1 MSTGDQTAYL
11 RSKLA
16 TRRKMLD
23 YGGPGGQWSS
33 PHFARDG
40 FQHWAESSAPAREGG
55 SEKTPAMKEMPK
67 EKRGGDVIS
76 DVSAMVTKMTDFYN
90 QVKEK
95 TPILKTLLRDP
106 TAQKIAKKALGSSIG
121 DVMNDIAKYM
131 EMVGLG
137 HMTHDREMVRR
148 VGGSK
153 SFKEWA
159 KEEAKEHGKG
169 MDPEKMK
176 KLIAMKKYGLAG
188 AGEASWS
195 EHQMDPAMLK
205 KFMAMKGGRIGM
217 GVQHS
222 EDNESQMDPA
232 TLKKYIAMMKGGR
245 IGMGEASY
253 GEFRKIGPFVKKHE
267 PEPEPEAEEE
277 HESEGNGVPAEWLN
291 RMKEKARMEG
301 GARGGSVA
309 GALEKAAL
317 VHLAKKGSGKAK
329 ALLRKCGLTPTGRVR
344 KGGDDETF
352 FQKVTRYAKQV
363 YDFLAENKDDI
374 HDLLESPKFNENLPK
389 AAGGPTQ
396 IPKQIASAL
405 KMVGL
410 GHRRGRG
417 AAEDAR
423 KQIDDQIAALQDQK
437 SKIQASASAVKGKG
451 RRGGAE
457 VVGRMG
463 PSIHDLMAQQFGHY
477 TGMGSDAAYMSG
489 GVGRDDA
496 QQHFGAV
503 YPHNG
508 YKPQARLNNLAPDSA
523 GGWGAEE
530 QNMSKKGGRK
540 PSAYAS
546 FVKEYA
552 AKHPGPDLMKR
563 AAAAW
568 RSR

>member
-1 MSTGDQTAYL
+1 
-11 RSKLA
+11 
-16 TRRKMLD
+16 
-23 YGGPGGQWSS
+23 
-33 PHFARDG
+33 
-40 FQHWAESSAPAREGG
+40 
-55 SEKTPAMKEMPK
+55 MPK

-76 DVSAMVTKMTDFYN
+76 DAANMVTKLTDFYN

-95 TPILKTLLRDP
+95 TPIVKTILRDP
-106 TAQKIAKKALGSSIG
+106 NAQKIAKKALGSSIG
-121 DVMNDIAKYM
+121 GVMDDIAKYM

-159 KEEAKEHGKG
+159 KEEAKEHQ
-169 MDPEKMK
+169 
-176 KLIAMKKYGLAG
+176 
-188 AGEASWS
+188 
-195 EHQMDPAMLK
+195 H
-205 KFMAMKGGRIGM
+205 GGRIGM

-222 EDNESQMDPA
+222 EDDESQMDPA
-232 TLKKYIAMMKGGR
+232 TLKKYIAMKKGGR
-245 IGMGEASY
+245 IGMGEAAY
-253 GEFRKIGPFVKKHE
+253 GEFRKIGPLVKKHE
-267 PEPEPEAEEE
+267 PEPEPEEEFP
-277 HESEGNGVPAEWLN
+277 ESEGNGVPAEWLN

-301 GARGGSVA
+301 GARGGNVA

-317 VHLAKKGSGKAK
+317 IHLAKKGSGKAK

-363 YDFLAENKDDI
+363 YDFLAENKEDI
-374 HDLLESPKFNENLPK
+374 HALLESPKFNENLPK

-457 VVGRMG
+457 AVFRKTG
-463 PSIHDLMAQQFGHY
+463 PSIHDLMAQQFGQYTGGAEAVALSKGVRPRAIWETGY

-496 QQHFGAV
+496 QQHFGAKF
-503 YPHNG
+503 PLNG

>member
-1 MSTGDQTAYL
+1 
-11 RSKLA
+11 
-16 TRRKMLD
+16 
-23 YGGPGGQWSS
+23 
-33 PHFARDG
+33 
-40 FQHWAESSAPAREGG
+40 
-55 SEKTPAMKEMPK
+55 MKEMPK

-76 DVSAMVTKMTDFYN
+76 DVSDMVTKLTNFYN
-90 QVKEK
+90 EVKEK
-95 TPILKTLLRDP
+95 TPIVKTILRDP

-121 DVMNDIAKYM
+121 GVMDDIAKYM

-159 KEEAKEHGKG
+159 KEEAKEHQHGGRIG
-169 MDPEKMK
+169 MGEEYSEMNPEKMK
-176 KLIAMKKYGLAG
+176 KLIAMKK
-188 AGEASWS
+188 S
-195 EHQMDPAMLK
+195 
-205 KFMAMKGGRIGM
+205 MAMKGGRIGM
-217 GVQHS
+217 G
-222 EDNESQMDPA
+222 EP
-232 TLKKYIAMMKGGR
+232 
-245 IGMGEASY
+245 SY
-253 GEFRKIGPFVKKHE
+253 GEVRRIGPLVMKKHE
-267 PEPEPEAEEE
+267 PEPEPEAEEVP
-277 HESEGNGVPAEWLN
+277 ESEGNGVPAEWLN
-291 RMKEKARMEG
+291 RMKAKARMEG
-301 GARGGSVA
+301 GARGGGVA

-317 VHLAKKGSGKAK
+317 IHLAKKGSGKAK
-329 ALLRKCGLTPTGRVR
+329 ALLRKCGLTPTGRAR
-344 KGGDDETF
+344 KGGADGETF

-363 YDFLAENKDDI
+363 YDFLAENKEDI
-374 HDLLESPKFNENLPK
+374 HALLESPKFNENLPK

-417 AAEDAR
+417 AAEDA
-423 KQIDDQIAALQDQK
+423 KQQIDEQIAALQDQK

-457 VVGRMG
+457 VGRYG
-463 PSIHDLMAQQFGHY
+463 PSIHDLMAQQFGRK
-477 TGMGSDAAYMSG
+477 GMGSDAAYMSG
-489 GVGRDDA
+489 GAGRDDW
-496 QQHFGAV
+496 QQLFGSRF
-503 YPHNG
+503 PLNG

-523 GGWGAEE
+523 GGWGTEE
-530 QNMSKKGGRK
+530 QDMSKVGGRK

-546 FVKEYA
+546 FVKEFA

>member
-1 MSTGDQTAYL
+1 
-11 RSKLA
+11 
-16 TRRKMLD
+16 
-23 YGGPGGQWSS
+23 
-33 PHFARDG
+33 
-40 FQHWAESSAPAREGG
+40 
-55 SEKTPAMKEMPK
+55 MPK

-76 DVSAMVTKMTDFYN
+76 DVSDMVTKLTNFYN
-90 QVKEK
+90 EVKEK
-95 TPILKTLLRDP
+95 TPIVKTILRDP

-121 DVMNDIAKYM
+121 GVMDDIAKYM

-159 KEEAKEHGKG
+159 KEEAKEHQHGGRIG
-169 MDPEKMK
+169 MGEEYSEMNPEKMK
-176 KLIAMKKYGLAG
+176 KLIAMKK
-188 AGEASWS
+188 S
-195 EHQMDPAMLK
+195 
-205 KFMAMKGGRIGM
+205 MAMKGGRIGM
-217 GVQHS
+217 G
-222 EDNESQMDPA
+222 EP
-232 TLKKYIAMMKGGR
+232 
-245 IGMGEASY
+245 SY
-253 GEFRKIGPFVKKHE
+253 GEVRRIGPLVMKKHE
-267 PEPEPEAEEE
+267 PEPEPEAEEVP
-277 HESEGNGVPAEWLN
+277 ESEGNGVPAEWLN
-291 RMKEKARMEG
+291 RMKAKARMEG
-301 GARGGSVA
+301 GARGGGVA

-317 VHLAKKGSGKAK
+317 IHLAKKGSGKAK
-329 ALLRKCGLTPTGRVR
+329 ALLRKCGLTPTGRAR
-344 KGGDDETF
+344 KGGADGETF

-363 YDFLAENKDDI
+363 YDFLAENKEDI
-374 HDLLESPKFNENLPK
+374 HALLESPKFNENLPK

-417 AAEDAR
+417 AAEDA
-423 KQIDDQIAALQDQK
+423 KQQIDEQIAALQDQK

-457 VVGRMG
+457 VGRYG
-463 PSIHDLMAQQFGHY
+463 PSIHDLMAQQFGRK
-477 TGMGSDAAYMSG
+477 GMGSDAAYMSG
-489 GVGRDDA
+489 GAGRDDW
-496 QQHFGAV
+496 QQLFGSRF
-503 YPHNG
+503 PLNG

-523 GGWGAEE
+523 GGWGTEE
-530 QNMSKKGGRK
+530 QDMSKVGGRK

-546 FVKEYA
+546 FVKEFA

>member
-1 MSTGDQTAYL
+1 
-11 RSKLA
+11 
-16 TRRKMLD
+16 
-23 YGGPGGQWSS
+23 
-33 PHFARDG
+33 
-40 FQHWAESSAPAREGG
+40 
-55 SEKTPAMKEMPK
+55 MPK

-76 DVSAMVTKMTDFYN
+76 DVSDMVTKLTNFYN
-90 QVKEK
+90 EVKEK
-95 TPILKTLLRDP
+95 TPIVKTILRDP

-121 DVMNDIAKYM
+121 GVMDDIAKYM

-159 KEEAKEHGKG
+159 KEEAKEHQHGGRIG
-169 MDPEKMK
+169 M
-176 KLIAMKKYGLAG
+176 
-188 AGEASWS
+188 GEPSYA

-217 GVQHS
+217 GEEYS
-222 EDNESQMDPA
+222 EMNPEKM
-232 TLKKYIAMMKGGR
+232 KKLMAMKKSMAMKGGL
-245 IGMGEASY
+245 GEASY
-253 GEFRKIGPFVKKHE
+253 GEFKKIGPLVMKKHE
-267 PEPEPEAEEE
+267 PEPEAEEVP
-277 HESEGNGVPAEWLN
+277 ESEGNGVPAEWLN
-291 RMKEKARMEG
+291 RMKAKARMEG
-301 GARGGSVA
+301 GARGGGVA

-317 VHLAKKGSGKAK
+317 IHLAKKGSGKAK
-329 ALLRKCGLTPTGRVR
+329 ALLRKCGLTPTGRAR
-344 KGGDDETF
+344 KGGADGETF

-363 YDFLAENKDDI
+363 YDFLAENKEDI
-374 HDLLESPKFNENLPK
+374 HALLESPKFNENLPK

-417 AAEDAR
+417 AAEDA
-423 KQIDDQIAALQDQK
+423 KQQIDEQIAALQEQK

-457 VVGRMG
+457 AMAFKRASA
-463 PSIHDLMAQQFGHY
+463 PSIHDLMAQQFGRK
-477 TGMGSDAAYMSG
+477 GMGSDAAYMSG

-496 QQHFGAV
+496 QQFFG
-503 YPHNG
+503 PRFPLNG
-508 YKPQARLNNLAPDSA
+508 YKPQARLNNLAPDSE
-523 GGWGAEE
+523 GGWGTEE
-530 QNMSKKGGRK
+530 QDMSKVGGRK

-546 FVKEYA
+546 FVKEFA

>member
-1 MSTGDQTAYL
+1 M
-11 RSKLA
+11 A

-76 DVSAMVTKMTDFYN
+76 DVSDMVTKLTNFYN
-90 QVKEK
+90 EVKEK
-95 TPILKTLLRDP
+95 TPIVKTILRDP

-121 DVMNDIAKYM
+121 GVMDDIAKYM

-159 KEEAKEHGKG
+159 KEEAKEHQHGGRIG
-169 MDPEKMK
+169 M
-176 KLIAMKKYGLAG
+176 
-188 AGEASWS
+188 GEPSYA

-217 GVQHS
+217 GEEYS
-222 EDNESQMDPA
+222 EMNPEKM
-232 TLKKYIAMMKGGR
+232 KKLMAMKKSMAMKGGL
-245 IGMGEASY
+245 GEASY
-253 GEFRKIGPFVKKHE
+253 GEFKKIGPLVMKKHE
-267 PEPEPEAEEE
+267 PEPEPEAEEVP
-277 HESEGNGVPAEWLN
+277 ESEGNGVPAEWLN
-291 RMKEKARMEG
+291 RMKAKARMEG
-301 GARGGSVA
+301 GARGGGVA

-317 VHLAKKGSGKAK
+317 IHLAKKGSGKAK
-329 ALLRKCGLTPTGRVR
+329 ALLRKCGLTPTGRAR
-344 KGGDDETF
+344 KGGADGETF

-363 YDFLAENKDDI
+363 YDFLAENKEDI
-374 HDLLESPKFNENLPK
+374 HALLESPKFNENLPK

-417 AAEDAR
+417 AAEDA
-423 KQIDDQIAALQDQK
+423 KQQIDEQIAALQEQK

-457 VVGRMG
+457 AMAFKRASA
-463 PSIHDLMAQQFGHY
+463 PSIHDLMAQQFGRK
-477 TGMGSDAAYMSG
+477 GMGSDAAYMSG

-496 QQHFGAV
+496 QQFFG
-503 YPHNG
+503 PRFPLNG
-508 YKPQARLNNLAPDSA
+508 YKPQARLNNLAPDSE
-523 GGWGAEE
+523 GGWGTEE
-530 QNMSKKGGRK
+530 QDMSKVGGRK

-546 FVKEYA
+546 FVKEFA

>member
-1 MSTGDQTAYL
+1 
-11 RSKLA
+11 
-16 TRRKMLD
+16 
-23 YGGPGGQWSS
+23 
-33 PHFARDG
+33 
-40 FQHWAESSAPAREGG
+40 
-55 SEKTPAMKEMPK
+55 MPK

-76 DVSAMVTKMTDFYN
+76 DVSDMVTKLTNFYN
-90 QVKEK
+90 EVKEK
-95 TPILKTLLRDP
+95 TPIVKTILRDP

-121 DVMNDIAKYM
+121 GVMDDIAKYM

-159 KEEAKEHGKG
+159 KEEAKEHQHGGRIG
-169 MDPEKMK
+169 M
-176 KLIAMKKYGLAG
+176 
-188 AGEASWS
+188 GEPSYA

-217 GVQHS
+217 GEEYS
-222 EDNESQMDPA
+222 EMNPEKM
-232 TLKKYIAMMKGGR
+232 KKLMAMKKSMAMKGGL
-245 IGMGEASY
+245 GEASY
-253 GEFRKIGPFVKKHE
+253 GEFKKIGPLVMKKHE
-267 PEPEPEAEEE
+267 PEPEPEAEEVP
-277 HESEGNGVPAEWLN
+277 ESEGNGVPAEWLN
-291 RMKEKARMEG
+291 RMKAKARMEG
-301 GARGGSVA
+301 GARGGGVA

-317 VHLAKKGSGKAK
+317 IHLAKKGSGKAK
-329 ALLRKCGLTPTGRVR
+329 ALLRKCGLTPTGRAR
-344 KGGDDETF
+344 KGGADGETF

-363 YDFLAENKDDI
+363 YDFLAENKEDI
-374 HDLLESPKFNENLPK
+374 HALLESPKFNENLPK

-417 AAEDAR
+417 AAEDA
-423 KQIDDQIAALQDQK
+423 KQQIDEQIAALQDQK

-457 VVGRMG
+457 AMAFKRASA
-463 PSIHDLMAQQFGHY
+463 PSIHDLMAQQFGRK
-477 TGMGSDAAYMSG
+477 GMGSDAAYMSG

-496 QQHFGAV
+496 QQFFG
-503 YPHNG
+503 PRFPLNG
-508 YKPQARLNNLAPDSA
+508 YKPQARLNNLAPDSE
-523 GGWGAEE
+523 GGWGTEE
-530 QNMSKKGGRK
+530 QDMSKVGGRK

-546 FVKEYA
+546 FVKEFA

>member
-1 MSTGDQTAYL
+1 
-11 RSKLA
+11 
-16 TRRKMLD
+16 
-23 YGGPGGQWSS
+23 
-33 PHFARDG
+33 
-40 FQHWAESSAPAREGG
+40 
-55 SEKTPAMKEMPK
+55 MKEMPK

-76 DVSAMVTKMTDFYN
+76 DVSNMVTKLTDFYN

-95 TPILKTLLRDP
+95 TPIVKTILRDP

-121 DVMNDIAKYM
+121 GVMDDIAKYM

-159 KEEAKEHGKG
+159 KEEAKEHQHGGRIGMG
-169 MDPEKMK
+169 MDPEKVK

-188 AGEASWS
+188 VE
-195 EHQMDPAMLK
+195 
-205 KFMAMKGGRIGM
+205 GGRIGM
-217 GVQHS
+217 GEEYYEH
-222 EDNESQMDPA
+222 QMDPA
-232 TLKKYIAMMKGGR
+232 TLKKYIAAKKGGR

-253 GEFRKIGPFVKKHE
+253 REFRPLVVKHE

-277 HESEGNGVPAEWLN
+277 PESEGNGVPAEWLD
-291 RMKEKARMEG
+291 RMKAKARMEG

-317 VHLAKKGSGKAK
+317 IHLAKKGSGKAK
-329 ALLRKCGLTPTGRVR
+329 ALLRKCGLTPTGRAR
-344 KGGDDETF
+344 KGGDGETF
-352 FQKVTRYAKQV
+352 FQKVTKYAKQV
-363 YDFLAENKDDI
+363 YDFLAENKEDI
-374 HDLLESPKFNENLPK
+374 HDLLESPKFNEQLPK

-457 VVGRMG
+457 AMAMTKG
-463 PSIHDLMAQQFGHY
+463 PSIHDLMAQQFGRK
-477 TGMGSDAAYMSG
+477 GMGSDAAYMSG
-489 GVGRDDA
+489 GVGRDTGL
-496 QQHFGAV
+496 QHFGAV
-503 YPHNG
+503 VPAGAYRPL
-508 YKPQARLNNLAPDSA
+508 ARLNNLAPDSNQS
-523 GGWGAEE
+523 WLPDHSE
-530 QNMSKKGGRK
+530 KKGGRK

>member
-1 MSTGDQTAYL
+1 
-11 RSKLA
+11 
-16 TRRKMLD
+16 
-23 YGGPGGQWSS
+23 
-33 PHFARDG
+33 
-40 FQHWAESSAPAREGG
+40 
-55 SEKTPAMKEMPK
+55 MKEMPK

-76 DVSAMVTKMTDFYN
+76 DVSNMVTKLTDFYN

-95 TPILKTLLRDP
+95 TPIVKTILRDP
-106 TAQKIAKKALGSSIG
+106 NAQKIAKKALGSSIG
-121 DVMNDIAKYM
+121 GVMDDIAKYM

-159 KEEAKEHGKG
+159 KEEAKEHQ
-169 MDPEKMK
+169 
-176 KLIAMKKYGLAG
+176 
-188 AGEASWS
+188 
-195 EHQMDPAMLK
+195 H
-205 KFMAMKGGRIGM
+205 GGRIGM

-232 TLKKYIAMMKGGR
+232 TLKKYLAMKKGGLGEASWSEHQMDPALLKKFMAMKGGR
-245 IGMGEASY
+245 IGMGEATY
-253 GEFRKIGPFVKKHE
+253 GEFRKIGPLVKKHE
-267 PEPEPEAEEE
+267 PEPEPEEEFP
-277 HESEGNGVPAEWLN
+277 ESEGNGVPAEWLN

-301 GARGGSVA
+301 GA

-317 VHLAKKGSGKAK
+317 VHLARKGSGKAK

-363 YDFLAENKDDI
+363 YDFLAENKEDI
-374 HDLLESPKFNENLPK
+374 HALLESPKFNENLPK

-417 AAEDAR
+417 AAEDAK

-457 VVGRMG
+457 AVFRKTG

-477 TGMGSDAAYMSG
+477 TGGAEAVASSTKSRAQRPIWETGYTGGGSDAAYMSG

-496 QQHFGAV
+496 QQHFGAA
-503 YPHNG
+503 YPLNG

>member
-76 DVSAMVTKMTDFYN
+76 DVSNMVTKLTDFYN

-95 TPILKTLLRDP
+95 TPIIKTILRDP
-106 TAQKIAKKALGSSIG
+106 NAQKIAKKALGSSIG
-121 DVMNDIAKYM
+121 GVMDDIAKYM

-159 KEEAKEHGKG
+159 KEEAKEHQ
-169 MDPEKMK
+169 
-176 KLIAMKKYGLAG
+176 
-188 AGEASWS
+188 
-195 EHQMDPAMLK
+195 H
-205 KFMAMKGGRIGM
+205 GGRIGM

-222 EDNESQMDPA
+222 EDDESQMDPA
-232 TLKKYIAMMKGGR
+232 TLKKYLAMKKGGR
-245 IGMGEASY
+245 IGMGEAAY
-253 GEFRKIGPFVKKHE
+253 GEFRKIGPLVKKHE
-267 PEPEPEAEEE
+267 PEPEPEEEFP
-277 HESEGNGVPAEWLN
+277 ESEGNGVPAEWLN

-301 GARGGSVA
+301 GARGGNVA

-317 VHLAKKGSGKAK
+317 IHLAKKGSGKAK

-363 YDFLAENKDDI
+363 YDFLAENKEDI
-374 HDLLESPKFNENLPK
+374 HALLESPKFNENLPK

-457 VVGRMG
+457 AVFRKTG
-463 PSIHDLMAQQFGHY
+463 PSIHDLMAQQFGQYTGGAEAVALSKGVRPRAIWETGY

-496 QQHFGAV
+496 QQHFGAKF
-503 YPHNG
+503 PLNG

>member
-76 DVSAMVTKMTDFYN
+76 DVSDMVTKLTNFYN
-90 QVKEK
+90 EVKEK
-95 TPILKTLLRDP
+95 TPIVKTILRDP

-121 DVMNDIAKYM
+121 GVMDDIAKYM

-159 KEEAKEHGKG
+159 KEEAKEHQHGGRIG
-169 MDPEKMK
+169 MGEEYSEMNPEKMK
-176 KLIAMKKYGLAG
+176 KLMAMKKA
-188 AGEASWS
+188 
-195 EHQMDPAMLK
+195 
-205 KFMAMKGGRIGM
+205 MAMKGGRIGM
-217 GVQHS
+217 G
-222 EDNESQMDPA
+222 EP
-232 TLKKYIAMMKGGR
+232 
-245 IGMGEASY
+245 SY
-253 GEFRKIGPFVKKHE
+253 GEVRRIGPLVMKKHE
-267 PEPEPEAEEE
+267 PEPEPEAEEVP
-277 HESEGNGVPAEWLN
+277 ESEGNGVPAEWLN
-291 RMKEKARMEG
+291 RMKAKARMEG
-301 GARGGSVA
+301 GARGGGVA

-317 VHLAKKGSGKAK
+317 IHLAKKGSGKAK
-329 ALLRKCGLTPTGRVR
+329 ALLRKCGLTPTGRAR
-344 KGGDDETF
+344 KGGADGETF

-363 YDFLAENKDDI
+363 YDFLAENKEDI
-374 HDLLESPKFNENLPK
+374 HALLESPKFNENLPK

-417 AAEDAR
+417 AAEDA
-423 KQIDDQIAALQDQK
+423 KQQIDEQIAALQEQK
-437 SKIQASASAVKGKG
+437 SKIQASASAVKG
-451 RRGGAE
+451 R
-457 VVGRMG
+457 
-463 PSIHDLMAQQFGHY
+463 
-477 TGMGSDAAYMSG
+477 DAVAG
-489 GVGRDDA
+489 L
-496 QQHFGAV
+496 
-503 YPHNG
+503 
-508 YKPQARLNNLAPDSA
+508 KPWQ
-523 GGWGAEE
+523 
-530 QNMSKKGGRK
+530 
-540 PSAYAS
+540 
-546 FVKEYA
+546 
-552 AKHPGPDLMKR
+552 
-563 AAAAW
+563 
-568 RSR
+568 

>member
-76 DVSAMVTKMTDFYN
+76 DAANMVTKLTDFYN

-95 TPILKTLLRDP
+95 TPIIKTLLRDP
-106 TAQKIAKKALGSSIG
+106 NAQKIAKKALGSSIG
-121 DVMNDIAKYM
+121 GVMDDIAKYM

-159 KEEAKEHGKG
+159 KEEAKEHQ
-169 MDPEKMK
+169 
-176 KLIAMKKYGLAG
+176 
-188 AGEASWS
+188 
-195 EHQMDPAMLK
+195 H
-205 KFMAMKGGRIGM
+205 GGRIGM

-232 TLKKYIAMMKGGR
+232 TLKKYIAMKKGGR
-245 IGMGEASY
+245 IGMGEAAY
-253 GEFRKIGPFVKKHE
+253 GEFRKIGPLVKKHE
-267 PEPEPEAEEE
+267 PEPEPEEEFP
-277 HESEGNGVPAEWLN
+277 ESEGNGVPAEWLN

-301 GARGGSVA
+301 GARGGNVA

-317 VHLAKKGSGKAK
+317 IHLAKKGSGKAK

-363 YDFLAENKDDI
+363 YDFLAENKEDI
-374 HDLLESPKFNENLPK
+374 HALLESPKFNENLPK

-457 VVGRMG
+457 AVAMSTKSR
-463 PSIHDLMAQQFGHY
+463 AQRPIWETGY

-489 GVGRDDA
+489 GVGRDTGL
-496 QQHFGAV
+496 QHFGAV
-503 YPHNG
+503 VPAGAYRPL
-508 YKPQARLNNLAPDSA
+508 ARLNNLAPDSNQS
-523 GGWGAEE
+523 WLPDHSE
-530 QNMSKKGGRK
+530 KKGGRK